1 MKITREKAS
10 QRLHHRIK
18 TPLKIVIEGQEYS
31 AIDWGLGGFHIENW
45 FKSSSITAE
54 DDVFCC
60 NFELPF
66 QGFSIGF
73 DVAVK
78 QVRFDQ
84 HSHHASFC
92 FIEPSERQL
101 ELMSHFIEQLVR
113 GSMVSV
119 QDTILRIDSPVT
131 PVSTEPDPSPVSE
144 VSSRGIS
151 LKKIIMSTVYLIVGL
166 TLFVLVATTIYEN
179 FLSLTVK
186 NAVVFAPVEPVIS
199 LVDGRI
205 KSVSRN
211 INQDIGAGESL
222 FVIDSP
228 KLKRALKKAKIRVEN
243 KKLELEER
251 RKKYALEI
259 ESSGNPASKKSRL
272 YEIEIDRIEQEVA
285 LATQN
290 QVALYEFK
298 DKLAINS
305 PSPGRI
311 VRLLRGEGSIVMRGD
326 TLALFQRKNHPI
338 VHAYIYHHQ
347 SLDIQLS
354 QQVTVRAGSRQWL
367 GIVSDIQNRSAELF
381 KHSAYTADITSGKNT
396 LVEIEVYSL
405 NNHASPAPRAGMSVE
420 VIFPYFNNDALL
432 YRLIDSISSNKP
444 APPSPNEDQRLNSQ
458 ELSL

>member
-18 TPLKIVIEGQEYS
+18 TPLKISIGGQEYS
-31 AIDWGLGGFHIENW
+31 AIDWGLGGFHIKDW

-54 DDVFCC
+54 DEVFCC

-73 DVAVK
+73 DVAIK

-92 FIEPSERQL
+92 FIEPSERQI

-131 PVSTEPDPSPVSE
+131 PVSTDPDPSPASE
-144 VSSRGIS
+144 VSNRGIFC
-151 LKKIIMSTVYLIVGL
+151 KKIIMSVIYLAIGL
-166 TLFVLVATTIYEN
+166 TLFGLVATTIYEN

-186 NAVVFAPVEPVIS
+186 NAVVFAPIEPVIS

-205 KSVSRN
+205 KSVRRN
-211 INQDIGAGESL
+211 VNQDINAGEPL

-228 KLKRALKKAKIRVEN
+228 KLKRALEKAKILVEK

-290 QVALYEFK
+290 QVTLYEFK
-298 DKLAINS
+298 DNLAINS

-338 VHAYIYHHQ
+338 VHAYIYDDQ

-354 QQVTVRAGSRQWL
+354 QQVTIRAGSRQWL
-367 GIVSDIQNRSAELF
+367 GIVSDIQNRSAKLF
-381 KHSAYTADITSGKNT
+381 RQTAYTTDITSGKNT
-396 LVEIEVYSL
+396 LVEIEVYSS
-405 NNHASPAPRAGMSVE
+405 NSNPSPAPRPGMSVE

-432 YRLIDSISSNKP
+432 YRLIDTISGNKS
-444 APPSPNEDQRLNSQ
+444 APQLHSEAPDQKTQ
-458 ELSL
+458 ELSI